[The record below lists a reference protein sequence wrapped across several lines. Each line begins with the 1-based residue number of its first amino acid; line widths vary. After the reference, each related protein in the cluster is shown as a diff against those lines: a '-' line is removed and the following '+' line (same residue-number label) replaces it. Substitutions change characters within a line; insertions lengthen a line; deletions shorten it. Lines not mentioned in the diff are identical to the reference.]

1 MWNLFAIPDYL
12 LLFTFTLATIF
23 VHLLNILCSLYLC
36 CNIGGTVLIFVLIS
50 MHLLLFDIGS
60 FLLSFSKTLYIS
72 STVLIEWEML
82 TSKFENGLFWHWERY
97 DYSCQES
104 KIYCFRVKWSTLHY
118 IHWSF
123 IIIRFSLQK
132 ITFWKHSYAVWLKS
146 PPSSLHSS
154 KYKRQSKL
162 LRKATVQKKG

>member
-72 STVLIEWEML
+72 STLLIKWEIL
-82 TSKFENGLFWHWERY
+82 TSKFENGLFG
-97 DYSCQES
+97 
-104 KIYCFRVKWSTLHY
+104 IGNGTIIVVKKAKFTVSGLNDQHY
-118 IHWSF
+118 ITF
-123 IIIRFSLQK
+123 IGHL
-132 ITFWKHSYAVWLKS
+132 L
-146 PPSSLHSS
+146 SSGSAC
-154 KYKRQSKL
+154 KRLLFENIHMQSD
-162 LRKATVQKKG
+162 